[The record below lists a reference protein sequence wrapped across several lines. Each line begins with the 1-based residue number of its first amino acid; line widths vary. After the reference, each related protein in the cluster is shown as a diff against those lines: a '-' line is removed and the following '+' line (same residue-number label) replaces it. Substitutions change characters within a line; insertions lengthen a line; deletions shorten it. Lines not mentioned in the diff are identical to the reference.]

1 MKASDIYASPFL
13 KAADVTK
20 PIKLTISDLEISTFT
35 DEKTQQD
42 AKRVVLSFT
51 GAKKKLI
58 LNKTGANNLVA
69 AYGDDLANWPGKEVI
84 LSPGAANN
92 GQAMILVQGAPV
104 AHEGDDIPF

>member
-13 KAADVTK
+13 KATDVTK
-20 PIKLTISDLEISTFT
+20 AVKLTISELEISTFT

-42 AKRVVLSFT
+42 SKRVVLSFA

-69 AYGDDLANWPGKEVI
+69 AYGDELGDWVGKEVI
-84 LSPGAANN
+84 LSPGKASN
-92 GQAMILVQGAPV
+92 GQAMVMVQGAPA